1 MNYTDTSERFGEIIS
16 TSSSAMIAQCYELY
30 KTPQIGAI
38 VRTGDATNAA
48 YCVIEEI
55 RTESVDPGRRPTAMG
70 KDMESLAQL
79 HNENPQIEQLFK
91 TDVDL
96 IVIGRNDGEGIQTSL
111 PVQPPPI
118 HSFVYTCTSDEIR
131 TVTTGPDFLQILLQT
146 SQHPNI
152 NLIVACIK
160 YCAPWHPDV
169 DQYLASVGK
178 QLVQALYSEPNRLN
192 MILRAINA
200 V

>member
-1 MNYTDTSERFGEIIS
+1 MTHTDTSDRFGEIIS

-38 VRTGDATNAA
+38 VRIGDGASTA
-48 YCVIEEI
+48 YCVIKEI

-70 KDMESLAQL
+70 KEMESLAQL
-79 HNENPQIEQLFK
+79 HSENPQIEQLFK

-96 IVIGRNDGEGIQTSL
+96 IVIGSDKGEGIQTTL

-118 HSFVYTCTSDEIR
+118 HSFVYTCTSDEIQ

-146 SQHPNI
+146 SQNSNI
-152 NLIVACIK
+152 NLIAACIK
-160 YCAPWHPDV
+160 YCAPCHLNTS
-169 DQYLASVGK
+169 QYLTFVGK